1 MRGNLALGPGIRFA
15 QHEIAK
21 RESRVGGIENE
32 HPWSRGTGGVVHVRV
47 NEVRPEPDLVSSMDQ
62 AEVFRELVDR
72 RICHSRRVHCRASRP
87 AAEGSLNLDS
97 DDLRIVGWVPQPLYS
112 EVTEVEQVRLD
123 GFFIDRAQQSSA
135 ERTHHV
141 RTDRICVTQYKGVSA
156 ADVITLAE

>member
-1 MRGNLALGPGIRFA
+1 
-15 QHEIAK
+15 
-21 RESRVGGIENE
+21 
-32 HPWSRGTGGVVHVRV
+32 
-47 NEVRPEPDLVSSMDQ
+47 
-62 AEVFRELVDR
+62 DR

-156 ADVITLAE
+156 ADVITLAEREPGLAVVIARSVQAREFIPAEQRVFVTSLVVDPANGHRVVRIAFAPEQHFSARIG